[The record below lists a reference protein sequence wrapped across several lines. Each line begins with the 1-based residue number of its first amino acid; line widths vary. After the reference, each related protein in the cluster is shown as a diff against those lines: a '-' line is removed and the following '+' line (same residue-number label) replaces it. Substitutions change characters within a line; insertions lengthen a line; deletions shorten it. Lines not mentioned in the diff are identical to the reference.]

1 MPGRWRRSRMMSMI
15 ARFAVALAVVA
26 VATVGCAQQKLVRVV
41 VWDERQ
47 PKQQPM
53 YENFLGN
60 HIADNLREQERFSV
74 RSVGMDD
81 PQQGLPDELLDNCDV
96 LIWWGH
102 RRQGEISRQTASRIV
117 ERIKAGKLSLIVLHS
132 AHWSTPFVVAME
144 ERAKQDALA
153 KLPEAER
160 ANAKVE
166 LVGKFRRKAPAR
178 DAELTPSVSYEKG
191 QDGSTL
197 VRIVRPNCCFPEYK
211 AHGKPSKVKT
221 LLPSHPIANGIAQE
235 FTIPQTEMYG
245 EPFHVP
251 APDAV
256 IFEERWEAG
265 QRFRSGALWSLGRGK
280 VFYFRPGHENFSVYH
295 QPEPLKIITNA
306 ARWLADDISKQKGRQ

>member
-1 MPGRWRRSRMMSMI
+1 MMGMI
-15 ARFAVALAVVA
+15 ARLALVLSVVA
-26 VATVGCAQQKLVRVV
+26 AVTAGCAQQESVRVV

-60 HIADNLREQERFSV
+60 HIAEYLSEQEGFTI

-81 PQQGLPDELLDNCDV
+81 PQQGLPDELLDDCDV

-102 RRQGEISRQTASRIV
+102 RRQGEISVETARRIV
-117 ERIKAGKLSLIVLHS
+117 ERIKAGKFSFIVLHS
-132 AHWSTPFVVAME
+132 AHWSTPFMVAME

-153 KLPEAER
+153 SLPAAER

-166 LVGKFRRKAPAR
+166 WLGKHERKTPKR
-178 DAELTPSVSYEKG
+178 DAELTPSVSYEKAE
-191 QDGSTL
+191 DGGTL
-197 VRIVRPNCCFPEYK
+197 VRIVRPNCCFPYYK
-211 AHGKPSKVKT
+211 AHGEPSKVKT
-221 LLPSHPIANGIAQE
+221 LLPNHPIANGIPKE

-256 IFEERWEAG
+256 IFEERWQAG
-265 QRFRSGALWSLGRGK
+265 QWFRSGALWSFGKGK
-280 VFYFRPGHENFSVYH
+280 VFYFRPGHENFNVFH
-295 QPEPLKIITNA
+295 QPEPLKIIANA
-306 ARWLADDISKQKGRQ
+306 ARWLADETSKKKGRQ

>member
-1 MPGRWRRSRMMSMI
+1 MRMI

-26 VATVGCAQQKLVRVV
+26 VATVGCARQKSIRVV

-47 PKQQPM
+47 PKQQPT
-53 YENFLGN
+53 YANFLGN
-60 HIADNLREQERFSV
+60 HIGDYLREQERFSI

-102 RRQGEISRQTASRIV
+102 RRQGEISVETARRIV
-117 ERIKAGKLSLIVLHS
+117 ERIKAGKFSFIVLHS
-132 AHWSTPFVVAME
+132 AHWATPFVVAME
-144 ERAKQDALA
+144 ECAKQDALA
-153 KLPEAER
+153 KLSAAER

-166 LVGKFRRKAPAR
+166 LVGRFQRKAPAR
-178 DAELTPSVSYEKG
+178 DAELTPAVSYEKG
-191 QDGSTL
+191 QDGTTL

-211 AHGKPSKVKT
+211 AHGKPSRIKT
-221 LLPSHPIANGIAQE
+221 LLPGHPIASGIPKE
-235 FTIPQTEMYG
+235 FTLAQTEMYG

-265 QRFRSGALWSLGRGK
+265 QWFRCGAVWSLGRGK
-280 VFYFRPGHENFSVYH
+280 VFYFRPGHENFNVFH
-295 QPEPLKIITNA
+295 QPEPLKIISNA
-306 ARWLADDISKQKGRQ
+306 ARWLGDELSKQKGQQ